1 MLTGTCFINIVK
13 VMYLFFP
20 QISSVIVEIANVAH
34 RASLER
40 EVVHSWAFL
49 YLLIKESDRCWK
61 FLEKIQVCNHY

>member
-1 MLTGTCFINIVK
+1 MLISFNWMLTGTCFINIVK

-40 EVVHSWAFL
+40 EVVHS
-49 YLLIKESDRCWK
+49 
-61 FLEKIQVCNHY
+61 